1 MDEIMDGI
9 IGDDLGGEDNHEYL
23 IFNVNDID
31 FGLGIGLVQEII
43 QMQRIFAIPHAVAS
57 CKGIIN
63 MRGTI
68 VPVIDM
74 RIKLGFEP
82 MDYNDKTC
90 IIVIE
95 VEGEQIGMIVDS
107 VKDVLR
113 INSEDISSAP
123 TAIDDRK
130 KSGLLSNVAVVNG
143 EVKQI
148 LDVYTVFGIDR

>member
-1 MDEIMDGI
+1 MDEIMDDI
-9 IGDDLGGEDNHEYL
+9 IGDCLDGDDNHEYL
-23 IFNVNDID
+23 IFHVNDID
-31 FGLGIGLVQEII
+31 FGIGIGLVQEII
-43 QMQRIFAIPHAVAS
+43 PHAIAS

-82 MDYNDKTC
+82 TDYNDKTC

-113 INSEDISSAP
+113 INGEDISDAP
-123 TAIDDRK
+123 TAIDERK

-148 LDVYTVFGIDR
+148 LDVYAVFDIDR